1 MQGPSNRLTPTSIL
15 RPRQHFWRA
24 MLVIL
29 AASFL
34 AVVPGSGIRV
44 AGAQTSSSII
54 VEGNRRIEAD
64 TIRSYVHLGPG
75 GQLDAAKADA
85 ALKAL
90 YETGLF
96 RDVSIKR
103 SGGRIIIVVAENPV
117 IDKVAFEGN
126 KAIKDQQLTDEIQS
140 KPQRPFSRA
149 TVQSDV
155 QRVVELYRH
164 SGRYDV
170 RVDPQTIER
179 SDNRVDLVF
188 RIIEGDQT
196 SVKKVIFV
204 GNHAFGDR
212 QLKDAIKTK
221 EWNFMSWLNNNDIY
235 DPDRVEVDRDLLRR
249 FYLKNGYADIRISSA
264 AAQYDPSTKGFVITF
279 TLDEGARYQF
289 GAVDIRSNVPRVSA
303 EPLRSLLRTT
313 QGSVYNA
320 ETVQTTVDDVTREI
334 AKRGY
339 PFAQVQPHA
348 DRDFEHKTIGVV
360 YLIENG
366 PRVYVERIN
375 IRGNIRTR
383 DYVIRR
389 ELDIAEGDAYNRALI
404 DKAERRLKNLDLF
417 KSVKFTN
424 EPGSAADKVVVD
436 VNVEEKQTGDFF
448 ISGGYST
455 TQGPIGEL
463 TISDRNL
470 WGTGLS
476 GKTTLTLGEYTR
488 GVDLAFVDPYFLDN
502 RLSFGTE
509 VFDKQNLVSPTQSY
523 GSDTYGTTFRLGAP
537 LTDEVSGQLRYS
549 IFNQSV
555 SLSPDLL
562 NCTPAT
568 APPGGCASL
577 PIQQAA
583 LNGPQWVSMIGYTAA
598 FSNLDN
604 NQNPTSGVRAAVN
617 QDFAG
622 LGGDAQFI
630 KTTTD
635 VRDYQ
640 PLGNDVVAL
649 TRIQD
654 GYVTGWGGQP
664 VPLLDTFFGG
674 PQFVRGF
681 AVNGFGPR
689 DLTPGTTMD
698 NIGGNSYWATTE
710 ELQAPVPFIPSDT
723 GLKVALFADAGNV
736 WNYRGPTSFNG
747 QSILLPS
754 SSLIRSSVG
763 AGLIWSSPL
772 GPLRVDYAFPL
783 TKEPYDILQPFR
795 FSAGAF

>member
-1 MQGPSNRLTPTSIL
+1 VSSTHTPRVCQHL
-15 RPRQHFWRA
+15 RRGVLAIMAATLLA
-24 MLVIL
+24 MLPGP
-29 AASFL
+29 
-34 AVVPGSGIRV
+34 AVRV
-44 AGAQTSSSII
+44 AAAQTSSSII

-64 TIRSYVHLGPG
+64 TIRSYFRPGPVG
-75 GQLDAAKADA
+75 HLDAAKMDA

-96 RDVSIKR
+96 RDVKIKR
-103 SGGRIIIVVAENPV
+103 SGDRIIVAVSENPV
-117 IDKVAFEGN
+117 INKVAFEGN
-126 KAIKDQQLTDEIQS
+126 KSLKDQQLTDEIQS

-155 QRVVELYRH
+155 QRIVELYRH
-164 SGRYDV
+164 TGRYDV
-170 RVDPQTIER
+170 RVEPQTIEH
-179 SDNRVDLVF
+179 SDNRLDVVF
-188 RIIEGDQT
+188 QITEGDKT
-196 SVKKVIFV
+196 SVKKIVFV
-204 GNHAFGDR
+204 GNHAFGER

-221 EWNFMSWLNNNDIY
+221 EWNLMSWFNNSDIY
-235 DPDRVEVDRDLLRR
+235 DPDRIEVDRDLVRR
-249 FYLKNGYADIRISSA
+249 FYLKNGYADVRVQSA
-264 AAQYDPSTKGFVITF
+264 VAEYDKSAKGFVITF

-289 GAVDIRSNVPRVSA
+289 GAVDIRSNVPHVSA
-303 EPLRSLLRTT
+303 EPLRSALRTT
-313 QGSVYNA
+313 PGTVYDA
-320 ETVQTTVDDVTREI
+320 DAVQKTVDDITRDV

-348 DRDFEHKTIGVV
+348 DRDLEHKTIGVV

-366 PRVYVERIN
+366 PRVYIERIN
-375 IRGNIRTR
+375 IRGNIRTH
-383 DYVIRR
+383 DNVIRR
-389 ELDIAEGDAYNRALI
+389 ELDVAEGDAYNRALI
-404 DKAERRLKNLDLF
+404 DRAERRLKNLDLF

-424 EPGSAADKVVVD
+424 EPGSAADKVVVN
-436 VNVEEKQTGDFF
+436 VNVEEKQTGDFW

-455 TQGPIGEL
+455 TQGPVGEV

-470 WGTGLS
+470 WGTGTS
-476 GKTTLTLGEYTR
+476 GKATLTLGEYTR
-488 GVDLAFVDPYFLDN
+488 GFDLAFVDPYFLDN
-502 RLSFGTE
+502 RLSFGVD
-509 VFDKQNLVSPTQSY
+509 VFDRQNLVSPTQSY
-523 GSDTYGTTFRLGAP
+523 GSDTYGTKFQLGAP

-568 APPGGCASL
+568 APPGGCASI
-577 PIQQAA
+577 PIKQAA
-583 LNGPQWVSMIGYTAA
+583 LDGPQWVSMIGYTAG
-598 FSNLDN
+598 FNTLDN

-617 QDFAG
+617 QDLAG
-622 LGGDAQFI
+622 LGGDAQFV

-640 PLGNDVVAL
+640 PLGNDVVAIA
-649 TRIQD
+649 RIQD
-654 GYVTGWGGQP
+654 GYVTGWGGQQ

-674 PQFVRGF
+674 PQLVRGF

-698 NIGGNSYWATTE
+698 NIGGNSFWATTA
-710 ELQAPVPFIPSDT
+710 ELQAPVPFTSSDF

-736 WNYRGPTSFNG
+736 WGYHGPTSLSG

-772 GPLRVDYAFPL
+772 GPLRVDYAFPM
-783 TKEPYDILQPFR
+783 TKASYDILQPFR
-795 FSAGAF
+795 FSAGGF

>member
-1 MQGPSNRLTPTSIL
+1 MQKLSNCLSPTNIL
-15 RPRQHFWRA
+15 SPRQNSWRGA
-24 MLVIL
+24 LAIL

-34 AVVPGSGIRV
+34 AMFPGPAIRV
-44 AGAQTSSSII
+44 AAAQTSSII
-54 VEGNRRIEAD
+54 VEGNRRIEAE

-75 GQLDAAKADA
+75 GQFDASRSDA

-126 KAIKDQQLTDEIQS
+126 KAIKDQQLSGEIQS
-140 KPQRPFSRA
+140 KSQRPFSRA

-155 QRVVELYRH
+155 QRIVELYRH
-164 SGRYDV
+164 GGRYDV

-179 SDNRVDLVF
+179 SDNRVDVVF
-188 RIIEGDQT
+188 RISEGDKI
-196 SVKKVIFV
+196 SVKKVVFV

-221 EWNFMSWLNNNDIY
+221 EWNFMSWFTSNDIY
-235 DPDRVEVDRDLLRR
+235 DPDLLQVDRDMLRR
-249 FYLKNGYADIRISSA
+249 FYLKNGYADIRVSSA
-264 AAQYDPSTKGFVITF
+264 ISEYDPSTKGFAITF
-279 TLDEGARYQF
+279 SLDEGPRYQF

-303 EPLRSLLRTT
+303 EPLRSLLHTAPGT
-313 QGSVYNA
+313 VYNA
-320 ETVQTTVDDVTREI
+320 DTVQKTVDDITREV
-334 AKRGY
+334 ARRGY
-339 PFAQVQPHA
+339 PFAQVQPQA

-360 YLIENG
+360 YLIDNG
-366 PRVYVERIN
+366 PRVYIERIN
-375 IRGNIRTR
+375 IRGNIKTR
-383 DYVIRR
+383 DNVIRR

-417 KSVKFTN
+417 KTVKFTN
-424 EPGSAADKVVVD
+424 EPGSSADKVVVN
-436 VNVEEKQTGDFF
+436 VSVEEKQTGDFWV
-448 ISGGYST
+448 SGGYST
-455 TQGPIGEL
+455 TQGPIGEV

-470 WGTGLS
+470 WGAGFS
-476 GKTTLTLGEYTR
+476 GKATLTLGEYTR
-488 GVDLAFVDPYFLDN
+488 GFDLAFVDPYFLDT

-509 VFDKQNLVSPTQSY
+509 VFDRQNLVSPTQSY
-523 GSDTYGTTFRLGAP
+523 GSNTYGTTFRFGAP

-583 LNGPQWVSMIGYTAA
+583 LNGPQWISMIGYTAG
-598 FSNLDN
+598 FNNLDN
-604 NQNPTSGVRAAVN
+604 NQNPTSGVRAALN

-622 LGGDAQFI
+622 LGGDARFI

-649 TRIQD
+649 TRVQD

-681 AVNGFGPR
+681 ALNGFGPR

-698 NIGGNSYWATTE
+698 NIGGNSYWATTG
-710 ELQAPVPFIPSDT
+710 ELQAPVPFMSSDF

-736 WNYRGPTSFNG
+736 WSYRGPTSFNG

-763 AGLIWSSPL
+763 TGLIWSSPL

-783 TKEPYDILQPFR
+783 TKTHYDILQPFR

>member
-1 MQGPSNRLTPTSIL
+1 MRKPSNCLLPTNIL
-15 RPRQHFWRA
+15 RPRLHSWRVLA
-24 MLVIL
+24 IF

-34 AVVPGSGIRV
+34 AMLPATAIRV

-75 GQLDAAKADA
+75 GQLDAARTDA

-96 RDVSIKR
+96 RDVNIKR

-117 IDKVAFEGN
+117 VDKVAFEGN
-126 KAIKDQQLTDEIQS
+126 KAIKDKPLADEIQS
-140 KPQRPFSRA
+140 KAQRPFSRA

-155 QRVVELYRH
+155 QRIVELYRH
-164 SGRYDV
+164 GGRYDV

-188 RIIEGDQT
+188 RITEGDRT
-196 SVKKVIFV
+196 SVKKIVFV

-221 EWNFMSWLNNNDIY
+221 EWNIMSWLSNSDVY
-235 DPDRVEVDRDLLRR
+235 DPDLLQVDRDQLRH
-249 FYLKNGYADIRISSA
+249 FYLKNGYADIRVSSA
-264 AAQYDPSTKGFVITF
+264 VAEYDASTKGFVITF

-289 GAVDIRSNVPRVSA
+289 GAVDIRSNVPQVSA
-303 EPLRSLLRTT
+303 EPLRSLLHTT
-313 QGSVYNA
+313 PGSVYNA
-320 ETVQTTVDDVTREI
+320 DTVQKTIDDVTREI

-348 DRDFEHKTIGVV
+348 DRDFEHKRIGVV
-360 YLIENG
+360 YLIDNG
-366 PRVYVERIN
+366 ARLYVERIN
-375 IRGNIRTR
+375 IRGNMRTR
-383 DYVIRR
+383 DNVIRR

-404 DKAERRLKNLDLF
+404 DKSERRLKNLDFF

-424 EPGSAADKVVVD
+424 EPGSSADKVVVN
-436 VNVEEKQTGDFF
+436 VNVEEKQTGDFWV
-448 ISGGYST
+448 SGGYST
-455 TQGPIGEL
+455 TQGPVGEVTL
-463 TISDRNL
+463 SDRNL
-470 WGTGLS
+470 WGTGFS
-476 GKTTLTLGEYTR
+476 GKATLTVGQYTR
-488 GVDLAFVDPYFLDN
+488 GFDLAFVDPYFLDT
-502 RLSFGTE
+502 RMSFGTE
-509 VFDKQNLVSPTQSY
+509 VYDRQNLVSPTQSY
-523 GSDTYGTTFRLGAP
+523 ASNAYGTTFRLGAP

-583 LNGPQWVSMIGYTAA
+583 LNGPQWVSMIGYTAG
-598 FSNLDN
+598 FNNLDN
-604 NQNPTSGVRAAVN
+604 NQNPTSGVRAALN

-622 LGGDAQFI
+622 VGGDAQFI

-640 PLGNDVVAL
+640 PLGNDVVAVA
-649 TRIQD
+649 RVQD
-654 GYVTGWGGQP
+654 GYVTGWGGQS
-664 VPLLDTFFGG
+664 VPLLNTFFGG

-681 AVNGFGPR
+681 ALNGFGPR

-698 NIGGNSYWATTE
+698 NIGGNAYWATT
-710 ELQAPVPFIPSDT
+710 
-723 GLKVALFADAGNV
+723 G
-736 WNYRGPTSFNG
+736 
-747 QSILLPS
+747 
-754 SSLIRSSVG
+754 
-763 AGLIWSSPL
+763 
-772 GPLRVDYAFPL
+772 
-783 TKEPYDILQPFR
+783 
-795 FSAGAF
+795 